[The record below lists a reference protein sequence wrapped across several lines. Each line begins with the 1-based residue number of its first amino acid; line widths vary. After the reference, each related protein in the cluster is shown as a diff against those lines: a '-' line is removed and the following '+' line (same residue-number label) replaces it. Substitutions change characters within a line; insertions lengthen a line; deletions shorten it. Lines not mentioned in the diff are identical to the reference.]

1 MTKDIN
7 NLNTAQDNRA
17 DRPSYFPPDQ
27 TPRREGGDDSLAEA
41 SPNDPRDDEKVLV
54 NEQRERKTVNQPSKT
69 AATTNEEISNDEET
83 VDNS

>member
-54 NEQRERKTVNQPSKT
+54 N
-69 AATTNEEISNDEET
+69 A
-83 VDNS
+83 

>member
-27 TPRREGGDDSLAEA
+27 IPRREGGDDSLAEA

-54 NEQRERKTVNQPSKT
+54 NEQRERKTVNQPSEA
-69 AATTNEEISNDEET
+69 AATSEEISDDEET

>member
-7 NLNTAQDNRA
+7 NLNTTHDNRA
-17 DRPSYFPPDQ
+17 DRLSYFPSDQ

-54 NEQRERKTVNQPSKT
+54 NEQRERKTVNQPSET
-69 AATTNEEISNDEET
+69 AATSEEISNDEET

>member
-54 NEQRERKTVNQPSKT
+54 NEQRERKTVNQPSEA
-69 AATTNEEISNDEET
+69 AATSEEISDDEET